1 MDYGII
7 TLKSTPIGGIIMK
20 RLISMLLSLCIVAGV
35 MPAIPQYAPESVITA
50 NSADEVK
57 TDLEGNKYYEVV
69 DGDLLYWVYSDHAL
83 VRSNY
88 EGSAVDEYGDEYIIK
103 ASGDIVIPSEFR
115 GVPVTG
121 VFGFGGAQELTS
133 ITLPDTVTQIDNYA
147 FYNCTSL
154 ETINFSES
162 VKNVGYYAFVGTAW
176 LENKLKES
184 PLVILNGV
192 LVDGHKC
199 EGEVVIPDNVTR
211 IADRAF
217 MDCESIESV
226 SIPDSVEYIGR
237 QAFYNTGWL
246 NKLSAENELVIV
258 NDFLLNGN
266 NCGEDLVI
274 PDTVKSIN
282 GQSLAFVENLKS
294 VTIPETVKH
303 IGPVAFY
310 MCPKLE
316 SVTILSPDCEIESY
330 IAFSNGRREESGDV
344 YFNGTIYA
352 YAGSTAQTYAEKYG
366 YKFEPL
372 PGYSILKGDA
382 NIDGYANIAD
392 AVLVMQVATNPDK
405 YAQGKSELSIS
416 AQGEKNAD
424 VDGKAGLTNEDA
436 LLIQQFK
443 LGLINK
449 F

>member
-1 MDYGII
+1 
-7 TLKSTPIGGIIMK
+7 MK
-20 RLISMLLSLCIVAGV
+20 RLFSMLLSLCIVAGV

-69 DGDLLYWVYSDHAL
+69 DGDLLYWVYSDYAL

-88 EGSAVDEYGDEYIIK
+88 EGSAVGEYSIK

-133 ITLPDTVTQIDNYA
+133 ITLPDTITKIADNA
-147 FYNCTSL
+147 FLDCTSL
-154 ETINFSES
+154 ETINVPKS
-162 VKNVGYYAFVGTAW
+162 VNRVGYDAFVGTAW

-217 MDCESIESV
+217 MDCQSIESV

-258 NDFLLNGN
+258 NGFLLNGN
-266 NCGEDLVI
+266 NCGEKLVI

-282 GQSLAFVENLKS
+282 GQSFAGVDTLQS
-294 VTIPETVKH
+294 VTIPKSVKH
-303 IGPVAFY
+303 IGLAAFY
-310 MCPKLE
+310 MCPELE

-344 YFNGTIYA
+344 YFDGTIYG
-352 YAGSTAQTYAEKYG
+352 YDGSTAQAYAEKYG
-366 YKFEPL
+366 YKFESLGEAPSEEL
-372 PGYSILKGDA
+372 TTDPDGNTRGDA
-382 NIDGYANIAD
+382 NLDGNVNIAD

-405 YAQGKSELSIS
+405 YAQGKSEFSIT
-416 AQGEKNAD
+416 AQGEINAD

-436 LLIQQFK
+436 LLIQKFK
-443 LGLINK
+443 LGLIKNL
-449 F
+449 